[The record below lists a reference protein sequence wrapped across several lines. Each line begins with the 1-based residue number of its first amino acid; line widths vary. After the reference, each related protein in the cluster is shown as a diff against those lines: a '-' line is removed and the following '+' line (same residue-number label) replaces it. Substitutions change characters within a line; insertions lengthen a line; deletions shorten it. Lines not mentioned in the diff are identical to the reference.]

1 MKKIIPVSLVA
12 AVALLLSIACAA
24 PPAPPP
30 TAEPPTGVVI
40 PFPEEGQQYRMSEVC
55 EHLQAEGYEV
65 KGTITHDF
73 DAESF
78 EELLEKVPALARKPL
93 ENYLSEGLTVQI
105 EIQSLCGA
113 LNE

>member
-1 MKKIIPVSLVA
+1 MTRIIAVSLVA
-12 AVALLLSIACAA
+12 AVTLLLSIACAGA
-24 PPAPPP
+24 PA
-30 TAEPPTGVVI
+30 PTGVVI

-55 EHLQAEGYEV
+55 EHLQAQGYEV
-65 KGTITHDF
+65 KGTINHDF

-78 EELLEKVPALARKPL
+78 VEMLEKVPALARKPL

-113 LNE
+113 LNK